1 MLKRAAHR
9 PAHLLLDNQ
18 HYFITGAIHNRRRL
32 LDAELKGVLTDL
44 LNTIFSKAGWRLE
57 HWVFLDNHY
66 HLIAK
71 SGDGSA
77 LPGLIRDLHSKSGLA
92 IRERSHCALPV
103 WYNYWDY
110 CLRDER
116 DYCRHLNYL
125 LWNPVKHGYV
135 RDLNDWPF
143 SSFHGLMA
151 AEGREY
157 LVRQFKAYPDF
168 RTLDLDD
175 DY

>member
-9 PAHLLLDNQ
+9 PPHLLLDDQ
-18 HYFITGAIHNRRRL
+18 HYFITGAIRNRRRL
-32 LDAELKGVLTDL
+32 LDAALKGELITL
-44 LNTIFSKAGWRLE
+44 SKTIFSQYDWHLE

-71 SGDGSA
+71 SGDGGA
-77 LPGLIRDLHSKSGLA
+77 LPGLIRDLHSKSGLL
-92 IRERSHCALPV
+92 IRERTRCATPV
-103 WYNYWDY
+103 WYNYWDH

-116 DYCRHLNYL
+116 DYQRHLNDL

-143 SSFHGLMA
+143 SSFHELMA
-151 AEGREY
+151 AQGRER
-157 LVRQFKAYPDF
+157 LVRQFKDYPDY
-168 RTLDLDD
+168 RELDLNDN
-175 DY
+175 Y